1 MGRRRFLFRCCAQES
16 VIFQIRNSEFGMR
29 NYGVAAERRH
39 RNPVQRNGLTDPGFR
54 IVFKETSY
62 EKSIDKSAK
71 N

>member
-1 MGRRRFLFRCCAQES
+1 MGRRRFLFRCGAQES

-39 RNPVQRNGLTDPGFR
+39 RNSVQRNGLTDPGFR